1 MNGFDA
7 YQLGRRGTTASWVLS
22 GAFLILIGA
31 FFRTQVIQ
39 HEKFALQAQTNRL
52 RAIPIEP
59 PRGEIVDRNGELI
72 AENVPGFS
80 VKLLAPRPDS
90 LRAVLNRFSGV
101 VPLDS
106 FDIEEALRRYRG
118 APYQPVVV
126 LGDADFED
134 VSRLEEH
141 RALLPGLIIQSE
153 PKRLY
158 PQGRAVAHLVGYVSE
173 VTESDLAGNRF
184 PNAILGSLVG
194 KAGLEREYDSV
205 LRGRAGVR
213 YAEVNARGRLV
224 REDVGSAS
232 LPAVPGR
239 QIRTTIDLPLQRFI
253 DSIWPLG
260 VRGAM
265 IAMTP
270 AGQVR
275 ALYSA
280 PSYDPNV
287 FVGGIDAANWRLLNT
302 DSARPML
309 NRAINGRY
317 PPASTF
323 KLATAA
329 IALRRGLIDFDTHM
343 PVPCR
348 GGMQFGNRVF
358 HCWKREGHGNLTLT
372 QAIAASCD
380 VYFYQVGQRL
390 GLERLLEDGTSMGF
404 HDRTD
409 VDLPSEQ
416 SPLYPNSL
424 EYFTKRYGKNWS
436 ASTATALNFAIGQGE
451 NDQTLINM
459 VQFYAALAGT
469 GIETVPYLVH
479 PTSDVRRPLGLTDA
493 QMAGLRDALTAVA
506 EAGTATGILRAT
518 VGKGAELS
526 IAGKTGTAEN
536 AHGKDHRWFIA
547 MAPADHPQLVI
558 GGIMEN
564 VGLHDPAIVRDVI
577 LALRRYVLGP
587 DGAKVA
593 GPTAKAIETFSAD
606 TAGAPD
612 ADTPD
617 SAPPR
622 TADTTRGGVSR

>member
-7 YQLGRRGTTASWVLS
+7 YQVRRRATTASWVL
-22 GAFLILIGA
+22 GVAFFILISA
-31 FFRTQVIQ
+31 FFRTQVLQ
-39 HEKFALQAQTNRL
+39 HEKFQLQAQTNRL
-52 RAIPIEP
+52 RAIPLEP
-59 PRGEIVDRNGELI
+59 PRGEIVDRNGRLI

-80 VKLLAPRPDS
+80 VKLLASRPDS
-90 LRAVLNRFSGV
+90 LRAVLARFATV

-106 FDIEEALRRYRG
+106 FDIDDALRRYRG

-126 LGDADFED
+126 VGDADFEA

-153 PKRLY
+153 PKRFY
-158 PQGRAVAHLVGYVSE
+158 PQGQAVAHLIGYVSE
-173 VTESDLAGNRF
+173 VTETELSNNRF
-184 PNAILGSLVG
+184 PNATLGSLVG
-194 KAGLEREYDSV
+194 KAGLERQYDSV

-232 LPAVPGR
+232 LPPIPGN
-239 QIRTTIDLPLQRFI
+239 QIRTTLDIGLQRYI
-253 DSIWPLG
+253 DSIWPVG
-260 VRGAM
+260 TRGAL

-270 AGQVR
+270 RGEVR
-275 ALYSA
+275 AMYSA
-280 PSYDPNV
+280 PTYDPNV
-287 FVGGIDAANWRLLNT
+287 FVGGIDAKNWQLLNA
-302 DSARPML
+302 DSAQPML

-329 IALRRGLIDFDTHM
+329 AGLRRGLVDFDTHM
-343 PVPCR
+343 PTPCR

-358 HCWKREGHGNLTLT
+358 HCWKREGHGDLTLT

-380 VYFYQVGQRL
+380 IYFYQLGLKL

-409 VDLPSEQ
+409 IDLPSERT
-416 SPLYPNSL
+416 PIYPSSID
-424 EYFTKRYGKNWS
+424 YFMKRYGKNWS
-436 ASTATALNFAIGQGE
+436 ASTATALNFSIGQGE

-459 VQFYAALAGT
+459 VQFYAALAGV
-469 GIETVPYLVH
+469 GIETVPYIVH
-479 PTSDVRRPLGLTDA
+479 PSSNVQRPLGLNEA
-493 QMAGLRDALTAVA
+493 QLAGLRHALTAVA

-518 VGKGAELS
+518 VGKGEELT
-526 IAGKTGTAEN
+526 IAGKTGTAQN
-536 AHGKDHRWFIA
+536 SHGKDHRWFIA
-547 MAPADHPQLVI
+547 MAPADHPQLVV

-577 LALRRYVLGP
+577 LTLRRYVLGP
-587 DGAKVA
+587 DSTRVPKV
-593 GPTAKAIETFSAD
+593 TVQAIETFSAD
-606 TAGAPD
+606 STPPPDDEAPD
-612 ADTPD
+612 TAAPARRD
-617 SAPPR
+617 SAR
-622 TADTTRGGVSR
+622 GVTR